1 MSDVIKGAL
10 IIGICIFCRLW
21 GLLGLLIEQLLGV
34 MNAIGIIFLIMLPAA
49 NTILAQI
56 NTAHSLSVGNSVGM
70 AITTKKINNWGLLL
84 LTNE

>member
-10 IIGICIFCRLW
+10 IIGICIFLST
-21 GLLGLLIEQLLGV
+21 LGFAWFANRTIVGRYER
-34 MNAIGIIFLIMLPAA
+34 IGIIFLIMLPAA

-70 AITTKKINNWGLLL
+70 AITTKKNQQLGTTI
-84 LTNE
+84 THQ